1 MRCRILNKD
10 QRKQENSPENVV
22 DINQLRYRRD
32 RRKAQQAQQKSWL
45 GTLRAEFSSKEKTNQ
60 QPETARRQAPSHRQQ
75 SSGQRTSQPGRRQ
88 AARTQPMPQVIRG
101 SAPEEKQTHSRS
113 QTGWTGGIPK
123 HLLGAMVA
131 ACIVLTVAIMVAL
144 GMNLFVVRTIEVKG
158 GVHYTPNEVISAA
171 GLKEGQ
177 SIFSVNAAMIR
188 TELQSTPQLQL
199 VSVDRQLPN
208 VVILTVKETTPTLVA
223 GYMNQ
228 YVTLDEE
235 LRVLS
240 QAGVLPEGDYPLIT
254 GMVVRSANMAEKITA
269 DDKLQL
275 EALENIIACFSVRSE
290 TAENDMYAPL
300 YYITEIQ
307 LTDVDNLKLYTK
319 NGYSVE
325 LGTVENMERKALWV
339 EQMVPMFIEK
349 GYTGGTLDVAGSD
362 SATFIPS
369 QGQGMSVTTTPAAQ
383 PDEPAETTTAEGEE

>member
-1 MRCRILNKD
+1 
-10 QRKQENSPENVV
+10 
-22 DINQLRYRRD
+22 
-32 RRKAQQAQQKSWL
+32 
-45 GTLRAEFSSKEKTNQ
+45 
-60 QPETARRQAPSHRQQ
+60 
-75 SSGQRTSQPGRRQ
+75 
-88 AARTQPMPQVIRG
+88 
-101 SAPEEKQTHSRS
+101 
-113 QTGWTGGIPK
+113 
-123 HLLGAMVA
+123 
-131 ACIVLTVAIMVAL
+131 
-144 GMNLFVVRTIEVKG
+144 
-158 GVHYTPNEVISAA
+158 
-171 GLKEGQ
+171 
-177 SIFSVNAAMIR
+177 
-188 TELQSTPQLQL
+188 
-199 VSVDRQLPN
+199 
-208 VVILTVKETTPTLVA
+208 
-223 GYMNQ
+223 MNQ

-240 QAGVLPEGDYPLIT
+240 QEGVLPEGDYPLIT